1 MQFPL
6 KSSCLCQNSLKGPLP
21 FQLVSHGCVRDTGG
35 QGDRENENSRCRAPK
50 VSFGFKKKDPE
61 QTRRTWKEALCL
73 RTTVRGR
80 WLDISG
86 QGLTPNPPQSRQ
98 VALFKEG
105 GSPEQQKDGTGEGVL
120 KALKQ
125 WPEGQVGSEGTLIW
139 RGLLNCVLVT
149 RARTDFL
156 ISMSVLFLLAFPQ
169 TALKTLDRQTD
180 RDRHRSS
187 R

>member
-1 MQFPL
+1 MLPILNSLVLGKTVFMQFPL

-50 VSFGFKKKDPE
+50 VSSGFKKKDPE

-73 RTTVRGR
+73 GTMVRGQ

-125 WPEGQVGSEGTLIW
+125 
-139 RGLLNCVLVT
+139 
-149 RARTDFL
+149 
-156 ISMSVLFLLAFPQ
+156 
-169 TALKTLDRQTD
+169 
-180 RDRHRSS
+180 
-187 R
+187 